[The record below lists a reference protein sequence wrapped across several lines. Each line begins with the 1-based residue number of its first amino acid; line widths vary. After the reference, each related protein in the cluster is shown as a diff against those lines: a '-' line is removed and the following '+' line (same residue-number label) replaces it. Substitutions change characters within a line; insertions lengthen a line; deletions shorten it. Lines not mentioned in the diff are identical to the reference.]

1 MGTGTGD
8 MIRRCSEAGLP
19 EPEFG
24 VRDGF
29 VTTVRRK
36 LIDTNVVRKKSS
48 GKSSGKSAHA
58 ILGLIRKNLGITIPE
73 LAKKLGKTERAVE
86 KQIRQLR
93 DDEIPARVGPAHG
106 GHWEIPESAMS
117 VRWGCF
123 DSSER
128 AVSVAILTEIMRR
141 RIWRF
146 QTRLVG
152 G

>member
-8 MIRRCSEAGLP
+8 MLRRCSEAGLP

-36 LIDTNVVRKKSS
+36 LIDTNLLRE
-48 GKSSGKSAHA
+48 KSSGKSAHA

-86 KQIRQLR
+86 RQIRQLR

-106 GHWEIPESAMS
+106 GHWEIPE
-117 VRWGCF
+117 
-123 DSSER
+123 
-128 AVSVAILTEIMRR
+128 
-141 RIWRF
+141 
-146 QTRLVG
+146 
-152 G
+152 